1 METLREIEEFWF
13 NEAKQLK
20 TRYREALEAV
30 VKVSGLDK
38 RVIRVHDGKEGVL
51 AVERDIYETL
61 DYVIKFYHITKSGE
75 VSQKASGWVHDLS
88 DFRPKGD

>member
-13 NEAKQLK
+13 EEARQLEK
-20 TRYREALEAV
+20 RYGEALVAFR
-30 VKVSGLDK
+30 KVSGLDK
-38 RVIRVHDGKEGVL
+38 RVIRIRDGKEGVL
-51 AVERDIYETL
+51 VVERDTCATL
-61 DYVIKFYHITKSGE
+61 NYVIKFYPITKSGE

>member
-13 NEAKQLK
+13 NEEEQLK
-20 TRYREALEAV
+20 TRYREALKAFR
-30 VKVSGLDK
+30 KVSGLDK
-38 RVIRVHDGKEGVL
+38 RVIRIRDGKEGVL
-51 AVERDIYETL
+51 VVEQDRCATL
-61 DYVIKFYHITKSGE
+61 DYIIKFYPITKSGE